1 MRNAIEK
8 RFSSHFDNKDY
19 ILAAISSPKFKVKWC
34 VAEEKKKKA
43 IELLRTEILSMS
55 KSTNDQSKSIKDNSS
70 FDFDFENSSAES
82 TEVDDFLLSKSK
94 ELSVLDS
101 FPTIK
106 KVFMKYNVVQ
116 PSSAT
121 SERLFSK
128 GKLIITT
135 KRNKLSDSNF
145 SKLLFLHIKK
155 SSELTKPKEK
165 DCGCIIKYKI

>member
-1 MRNAIEK
+1 
-8 RFSSHFDNKDY
+8 
-19 ILAAISSPKFKVKWC
+19 
-34 VAEEKKKKA
+34 
-43 IELLRTEILSMS
+43 
-55 KSTNDQSKSIKDNSS
+55 
-70 FDFDFENSSAES
+70 
-82 TEVDDFLLSKSK
+82 LLSKSK
-94 ELSVLDS
+94 ELSILES

-106 KVFMKYNVVQ
+106 KVFIKYNVVQ

>member
-1 MRNAIEK
+1 MIVRYYQIVVFCNLFWSLKYKWKLSTNNYLDQCSVCPLKIAEAKSIPEEYLKWKTLKRNSTTLK
-8 RFSSHFDNKDY
+8 
-19 ILAAISSPKFKVKWC
+19 ISSSMKR
-34 VAEEKKKKA
+34 KKKEKMDC
-43 IELLRTEILSMS
+43 INWL
-55 KSTNDQSKSIKDNSS
+55 
-70 FDFDFENSSAES
+70 FYY
-82 TEVDDFLLSKSK
+82 LLSKSK
-94 ELSVLDS
+94 ELSILES

-145 SKLLFLHIKK
+145 SKLLFLHTNK